1 MTTTAP
7 PKKAPAPAKRVARPG
22 HWSPGRVLERYGV
35 VIAWIVVA
43 AFFSILMPTT
53 FPTFATAT
61 VIFGTQTVILI
72 AALGLVCSLAV
83 GEYDLSVGSVVGL
96 GASLFA
102 VLTGLAHWSTWPAL
116 VVTILVCAAVGA
128 VNAIISVA
136 VGVPSIIVTLGIGTF
151 IAGITLAITGSS
163 VVTGV
168 PADFVSLMTTP
179 VLGIPLPFYFGV
191 LVTLVIWFV
200 LQQTPLGRRMI
211 FVEQNREVAR
221 LAGLRVGA
229 IRAGGL
235 IATSVLA
242 GVAGVILA
250 GTNGAADPQSGG
262 SYLLP
267 AFAAAFLGSTCIIPG
282 RFNAI
287 GTFVAVY
294 FLVTGI
300 TGLQYEGFAGW
311 PEQVFYGASLVVAVT
326 LSYLAGRRTARR
338 RSRSE

>member
-7 PKKAPAPAKRVARPG
+7 PAAAPRSARAG

-43 AFFSILMPTT
+43 VFFSVLLPRT

-72 AALGLVCSLAV
+72 AALGVVCSLAV
-83 GEYDLSVGSVVGL
+83 GEYDLSVGSMVGFGGCL
-96 GASLFA
+96 LA
-102 VLTGLAHWSTWPAL
+102 VLTGVAHWPTWPA
-116 VVTILVCAAVGA
+116 VIVTVLVCAALGGL
-128 VNAIISVA
+128 NALISVV
-136 VGVPSIIVTLGIGTF
+136 VGVPSIIVTLGTGTL
-151 IAGITLAITGSS
+151 IAGLTLAITGSK

-168 PADFVSLMTTP
+168 PDDFVNLVTLP
-179 VLGIPLPFYFGV
+179 VLGIPLPFYVGV
-191 LVTLVIWFV
+191 VLTVAAWFV
-200 LQQTPLGRRMI
+200 LQHTPIGRRML
-211 FVEQNREVAR
+211 FVQQNREVAR
-221 LAGLRVGA
+221 LAGLRVA
-229 IRAGGL
+229 PIRAGGL
-235 IATSVLA
+235 IATATLA
-242 GVAGVILA
+242 GIAGIILA
-250 GTNGAADPQSGG
+250 GTNSAANPQSGA

-282 RFNAI
+282 RFNAV

-311 PEQVFYGASLVVAVT
+311 PEQVFYGASLVIAVT
-326 LSYLAGRRTARR
+326 LSHLAGRRAARR
-338 RSRSE
+338 RPSTE